1 MQQLL
6 HMQQENKH
14 LPSFTAT
21 QALLKVHLAEQHGL
35 TSEPTTKKADHQPIF
50 AFDSVLHCYTL
61 TSIPLNALHSL
72 KRC

>member
-21 QALLKVHLAEQHGL
+21 QVLLKVHLAEQHGL
-35 TSEPTTKKADHQPIF
+35 TSEPTT
-50 AFDSVLHCYTL
+50 
-61 TSIPLNALHSL
+61 
-72 KRC
+72 